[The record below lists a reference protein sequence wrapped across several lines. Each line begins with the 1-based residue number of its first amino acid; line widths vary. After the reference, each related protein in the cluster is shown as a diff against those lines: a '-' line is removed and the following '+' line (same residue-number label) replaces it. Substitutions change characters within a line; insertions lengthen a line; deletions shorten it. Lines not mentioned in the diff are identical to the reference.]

1 MALAFALE
9 AILILYVPAEWV
21 TSTLGGQN
29 PLAILTA
36 ALVGIPV
43 YTSSLAALP
52 MIGGLLIQGMDPAAA
67 LAFLVAGPTTTI
79 PAMAAVWG
87 LVRRRVFALY
97 VACALLGAIVTGY
110 VYTLAAM
117 L

>member
-1 MALAFALE
+1 
-9 AILILYVPAEWV
+9 
-21 TSTLGGQN
+21 
-29 PLAILTA
+29 
-36 ALVGIPV
+36 
-43 YTSSLAALP
+43 LP
-52 MIGGLLIQGMDPAAA
+52 DEGDDREAA
-67 LAFLVAGPTTTI
+67 LAFLVPGPTTTI

-97 VACALLGAIVTGY
+97 VACALLGAIATGY